1 MTLVLLKNAAAQVLV
16 ASLLGWWM
24 LVPLQP
30 WGKRFAGLISGK
42 ALLAAH
48 LDWILL
54 ALTQGLAATI
64 NHFHPLESQALLTG
78 ALIAGGWLNA
88 LPYLFRG
95 VGVDAFVFAGPLRQ
109 RLATTLS
116 GASALVLTVAWADI
130 CWQLFVRGA

>member
-1 MTLVLLKNAAAQVLV
+1 MTALLLKNAAAQVLV

-30 WGKRFAGLISGK
+30 WGKRFAGLVSGK

-54 ALTQGLAATI
+54 ALMQGLAAVI
-64 NHFHPLESQALLTG
+64 HHFHPLEAEGPLTG

-88 LPYLFRG
+88 VPYLFRG
-95 VGVDAFVFAGPLRQ
+95 VGVDAFVFAGSVRQ

-116 GASALVLTVAWADI
+116 GVSSFALTAAWAHI
-130 CWQLFVRGA
+130 CWQLFRSP

>member
-1 MTLVLLKNAAAQVLV
+1 MSQLLLANAAAQLLV

-24 LVPLQP
+24 LIPMQP
-30 WGKRFAGLISGK
+30 WGGRLRGLVSRS

-54 ALTQGLAATI
+54 ALTQGLAAYVHQT
-64 NHFHPLESQALLTG
+64 HPLEREALLTG

-88 LPYLFRG
+88 VPYLFRG

-116 GASALVLTVAWADI
+116 GLSALALTLAWADI
-130 CWQLFVRGA
+130 AQQLVRQVG

>member
-1 MTLVLLKNAAAQVLV
+1 MTPTLLKNAAAQVLA

-30 WGKRFAGLISGK
+30 WGKRFAGLISAK

-48 LDWILL
+48 LDWVLL
-54 ALTQGLAATI
+54 GLMQALAAVI
-64 NHFHPLESQALLTG
+64 NHFMPLEAPGPLTA

-88 LPYLFRG
+88 VPYLFRG

-116 GASALVLTVAWADI
+116 GASAFVLTAAWAHI
-130 CWQLFVRGA
+130 CWQLFRWS

>member
-1 MTLVLLKNAAAQVLV
+1 MTLALLKNAAAQILV

-30 WGKRFAGLISGK
+30 WGKRFAGLISAK

-54 ALTQGLAATI
+54 ALTQGLAAAI

-95 VGVDAFVFAGPLRQ
+95 VGVDAFVFDGPLRQ

-130 CWQLFVRGA
+130 CWQLFVVGP